1 MTCLLAKTVYHKNRG
16 SSLRA
21 SNLPQS
27 RKGRKKETYLDWWQR
42 RIRTLSGFEDEA
54 KRLFAVTGVA
64 YSVKGPWVVMKLALI
79 AYYIGLYS
87 SIIKSRF
94 EKAYY
99 VDFFAGPGLN
109 RIEDTDDLILGSPLL
124 ADRGPKAGRKFD
136 KLILVENDDRRVNAL
151 GKLLPLAQV
160 IPHDINAR
168 GVEEVLSSLPL
179 NVPSLVFVDPEGL
192 EIHWKTLERI
202 LSRWCDVIINFQS
215 SGIQRTVASA
225 RNSLAYDA
233 TLDHFFGTWQWRD
246 CQTEEDLLDLYVAQ
260 LGKHR
265 DVVVPI
271 RVQGPGIFHY
281 HIIIAVRKTKGSQ
294 TWVEAIY
301 RAKTKIEEA
310 ASGDVKPLLDVYY
323 KRQMTLTTFDSD

>member
-1 MTCLLAKTVYHKNRG
+1 M
-16 SSLRA
+16 
-21 SNLPQS
+21 
-27 RKGRKKETYLDWWQR
+27 
-42 RIRTLSGFEDEA
+42 
-54 KRLFAVTGVA
+54 TGVA

-109 RIEDTDDLILGSPLL
+109 RIEDTGDLILGSPLL
-124 ADRGPKAGRKFD
+124 ADRGPKADRKFD
-136 KLILVENDDRRVNAL
+136 KLILVENDDQRSNAL
-151 GKLLPLAQV
+151 RKLLPLAQV
-160 IPHDINAR
+160 IPHDINVG

-192 EIHWKTLERI
+192 EIHWRTLERI
-202 LSRWCDVIINFQS
+202 LSRWCDAIINFQS

-225 RNSLAYDA
+225 RNSPAYDA
-233 TLDHFFGTWQWRD
+233 TLDDFFGTREWRD
-246 CQTEEDLLDLYVAQ
+246 CQTEEDLLALYVAQ

-281 HIIIAVRKTKGSQ
+281 HIIIAIRKTKGSQ
-294 TWVEAIY
+294 RWVEAIY

-310 ASGDVKPLLDVYY
+310 TSGDVKPLLDVYH
-323 KRQMTLTTFDSD
+323 KRQMMLTTFDSD